1 MKPKLDAGP
10 SISPSSGPATPT
22 PLRLQFDPDRPA
34 EPCLDGA
41 WWPRSTELSAELP
54 ALLTKFSAH
63 LGPIALVGYQ
73 NAAWDQAPDRLRLA
87 GGHSVHLLGFVSPDR
102 PTMVVIAESGRSV
115 TLRVVPAETDGATAA
130 QAMTAVA
137 HRVAD
142 RDAWAPAT
150 KAGAV
155 GASSL
160 AELAARLTR
169 LPGNNDPHLAALI
182 SRWVA
187 EAAAQFGDAPIQV
200 FVPILVEHIV
210 RERIHNDRADRSA
223 RGTH

>member
-1 MKPKLDAGP
+1 MKPKLDAVP
-10 SISPSSGPATPT
+10 SMSPSGSPATPT

-54 ALLTKFSAH
+54 ALLTTLSAH

-73 NAAWDQAPDRLRLA
+73 NAAWDEASDRLGLA
-87 GGHSVHLLGFVSPDR
+87 GHSVHLLGFVSPDP

-137 HRVAD
+137 HRIAD
-142 RDAWAPAT
+142 RDACAPAA
-150 KAGAV
+150 KAETV
-155 GASSL
+155 EASSL
-160 AELAARLTR
+160 AELAARLAR
-169 LPGNNDPHLAALI
+169 LPGNTDPQLAALI

-210 RERIHNDRADRSA
+210 RERIHKDRADRSA

>member
-1 MKPKLDAGP
+1 MKPKLDSIP
-10 SISPSSGPATPT
+10 SISPPRGPATPP
-22 PLRLQFDPDRPA
+22 PLRLQFDPDRSA

-54 ALLTKFSAH
+54 ALLTTLSAH

-73 NAAWDQAPDRLRLA
+73 NSAWDQAPDYLGS
-87 GGHSVHLLGFVSPDR
+87 GGHSVHLLGFVSPD
-102 PTMVVIAESGRSV
+102 PATMVVIAESGRSL
-115 TLRVVPAETDGATAA
+115 TLRVVPAETDCATAA

-142 RDAWAPAT
+142 RDACAPAT
-150 KAGAV
+150 KAEAA

-160 AELAARLTR
+160 AEVAARLAR
-169 LPGNNDPHLAALI
+169 LPGNNEPQLAALI

-210 RERIHNDRADRSA
+210 RERIHQDRADRSA